1 MPRYTL
7 CPYYKDE
14 NKKSISCEDAIRRFD
29 ALNSKWSWMDK
40 YCDKNWQD
48 CPYAVALTQAYE
60 KYEEGDGRALENE
73 KIKALQRELKGALS
87 RQGRLEKKV
96 DELRAVNQS
105 FTRVNNELE
114 KQKKQYFNKWKEE
127 HKQLEDYEKH
137 IGDQIEEITNLY
149 EMRIAYLIET
159 FVPPKMIYEDYA
171 QEWAKDKNYS
181 VVGDEENGRRIWKVV
196 FRDEDEKTEKQQ

>member
-1 MPRYTL
+1 
-7 CPYYKDE
+7 
-14 NKKSISCEDAIRRFD
+14 
-29 ALNSKWSWMDK
+29 MDK

-60 KYEEGDGRALENE
+60 KYEEGDRRALENE
-73 KIKALQRELKGALS
+73 KIKALERELKGALS

-114 KQKKQYFNKWKEE
+114 IQKKRYFDKWKEE
-127 HKQLEDYEKH
+127 HKQLEDYEKR
-137 IGDQIEEITNLY
+137 IGDQIEELTKLY

-171 QEWAKDKNYS
+171 LEWAKDKNYS
-181 VVGDEENGRRIWKVV
+181 VVGDEENGRRTWKVV
-196 FRDEDEKTEKQQ
+196 FRDEDEKKKQQ